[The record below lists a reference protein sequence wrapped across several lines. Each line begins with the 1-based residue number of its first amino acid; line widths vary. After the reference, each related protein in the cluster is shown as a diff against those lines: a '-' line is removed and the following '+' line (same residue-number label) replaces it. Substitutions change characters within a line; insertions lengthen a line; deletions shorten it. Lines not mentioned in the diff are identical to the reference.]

1 MGFLDYILLNFHS
14 SVIGYLAH
22 QLAKKEKKRAVVASR
37 DFRAIDICCH
47 ENDVLALL
55 EFSGVY

>member
-1 MGFLDYILLNFHS
+1 LPR
-14 SVIGYLAH
+14 
-22 QLAKKEKKRAVVASR
+22 KKKRELYVVASR